1 MEFKGTKKFNV
12 NYHTTMHLPY
22 KYIISDIQ
30 ETDEEAEAN
39 ALLISKAPEIL
50 EMLKKVLIHVD
61 WSYEEWTSNDGQIIK
76 SEIEQL
82 IKEATEI

>member
-1 MEFKGTKKFNV
+1 MEFKGKKKFNL

-30 ETDEEAEAN
+30 ETYKEAEAN
-39 ALLISKAPEIL
+39 ALLISKAPE
-50 EMLKKVLIHVD
+50 MLDLLIEVMETTTDKIRYKKC
-61 WSYEEWTSNDGQIIK
+61 K
-76 SEIEQL
+76 QL